1 MSDYRA
7 HSTSELIYEL
17 VHDGL
22 LSSKTRAVRNELDA
36 RIPPRDRP
44 MTTSPRIAHAALTA
58 DFTPHSPPVAEPPTT
73 SPAALHSLT
82 REALVDQLI
91 VMARRAC
98 REMPGKQMRLDF
110 EADLAALLREH
121 GREP

>member
-1 MSDYRA
+1 MSDDLRWLPTSDLILQMIGERA
-7 HSTSELIYEL
+7 L
-17 VHDGL
+17 VSRVAAL
-22 LSSKTRAVRNELDA
+22 REELDA

-44 MTTSPRIAHAALTA
+44 LVTTAT
-58 DFTPHSPPVAEPPTT
+58 TPT
-73 SPAALHSLT
+73 SPAAAHSLST
-82 REALVDQLI
+82 VPPREVLVDQLI

-98 REMPGKQMRLDF
+98 KEMPGKQMRLDF